1 MQRTDSNRCYDI
13 AEGTV
18 RQVQN
23 TDRLLVGCTDCKY
36 GGQRLER
43 AGFNFLCAVSKI
55 RFVTIDCDDA
65 HCCNEQIKTFTAKFR
80 KCDRPFEATIV
91 CSKIVL
97 VTANSTLYDTDCNEI
112 NERIIIIG

>member
-18 RQVQN
+18 RQGQN

-43 AGFNFLCAVSKI
+43 AVFNLLYAVSKI
-55 RFVTIDCDDA
+55 CFVTIDCDDA
-65 HCCNEQIKTFTAKFR
+65 HCCNEQIKHLQENSESVT
-80 KCDRPFEATIV
+80 DRLKQQLCAV
-91 CSKIVL
+91 K
-97 VTANSTLYDTDCNEI
+97 LY
-112 NERIIIIG
+112 